1 VAGVIVKVWLAPE
14 FTVTA
19 PDGEI
24 VPFDPAEAVMVKAAG
39 AKETLTV
46 WLAVTLEKV

>member
-1 VAGVIVKVWLAPE
+1 MKVWLAPE

-24 VPFDPAEAVMVKAAG
+24 VPFDPAEAVMVKVVG
-39 AKETLTV
+39 AKVTLIV
-46 WLAVTLEKV
+46 WLAVTLEKL